1 MNRRLF
7 LASAALAGLAACST
21 TSPGSMTGLAAPTP
35 GLAALDLESAAA
47 EAWIYGVML
56 IENANARWT
65 TEAPTNTLLHAYE
78 LTTVD
83 TQFVTTPNN
92 DTLYSRAWIDLDAG
106 PVTLHMPAAGKRYVS
121 YAFMDMYGTN
131 FAVLGTRT
139 TGGGPRSV
147 TLIGPRGASLD
158 PLAIRSP
165 TRWVWLLIR
174 TLIDGEADR
183 PAANAI
189 QNAMRLDAS
198 PRPRAPKY
206 ATRDAKWDQYFASVQ
221 ALLIE
226 NPPPFEDMIFFERV
240 ARLGLGPLGGFD
252 AAKFSAAEIAQI
264 EAGIA
269 KGQAAV
275 IGRRSG
281 NVRNGWMY
289 PRSNLG
295 AFGQDYLFRAQVAVG
310 GLAALIREEAT
321 YLRPVFTDGGFL
333 WPSEKPWL
341 LRFEKGDL
349 PPVDAFWSLTAYE
362 RTDGGGFYFF
372 NNPINRYAI
381 GDRTPGLKYGA
392 DGSLEIYIQRN
403 DPGGAK
409 SSNWLPAP
417 PSKPLVLSMRF
428 YLPRAQ
434 LLDGLYTMPAL
445 VPG

>member
-7 LASAALAGLAACST
+7 LASAAIAGLAACAT
-21 TSPGSMTGLAAPTP
+21 QPGVMTSHAAPTTGP
-35 GLAALDLESAAA
+35 GALDLESAAM

-56 IENANARWT
+56 IENANARWM

-78 LTTVD
+78 LTTVE

-92 DTLYSRAWIDLDAG
+92 DTLYSRAWIDLDGG

-131 FAVLGTRT
+131 FAILGTRT
-139 TGGGPRSV
+139 TGNEARSV
-147 TLIGPRGASLD
+147 TLVGPHAATSD

-189 QNAMRLDAS
+189 QNAMRFDAPS
-198 PRPRAPKY
+198 RPKAPQY

-226 NPPPFEDMIFFERV
+226 NPPPFEDMIFFDRIS
-240 ARLGLGPLGGFD
+240 RLGLGPLGGFN
-252 AAKFSAAEIAQI
+252 AAGFSAAEIAQI
-264 EAGIA
+264 ESGIA
-269 KGQAAV
+269 KGKAAV

-281 NVRNGWMY
+281 NIRNGWMY
-289 PRSNLG
+289 PRANLG
-295 AFGQDYLFRAQVAVG
+295 AFGTDYLFRAQVAVG
-310 GLAALIREEAT
+310 GLAALTREEAT
-321 YLRPVFTDGGFL
+321 YLRPVYTDGGFL
-333 WPSEKPWL
+333 WPSEKPWV
-341 LRFEKGDL
+341 LRFEKGNM

-362 RTDGGGFYFF
+362 RTDGGAFYFF
-372 NNPINRYAI
+372 NNPINRFAI

-392 DGSLEIYIQRN
+392 DGSLEIYIQRT

-417 PSKPLVLSMRF
+417 PSRPLALNMRF
-428 YLPRAQ
+428 YLPKAQ
-434 LLDGLYTMPAL
+434 MLDGLYTMPAL
-445 VPG
+445 IPG